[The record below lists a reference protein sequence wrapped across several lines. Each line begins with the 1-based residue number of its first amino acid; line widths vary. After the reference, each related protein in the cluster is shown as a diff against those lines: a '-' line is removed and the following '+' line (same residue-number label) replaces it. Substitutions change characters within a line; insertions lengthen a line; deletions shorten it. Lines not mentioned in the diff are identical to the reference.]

1 MCRWSGSPW
10 ALSGHGCCCSKTF
23 SRASSTPH
31 SSVSGSSSVGST
43 SWLEPFAG
51 PFSWLCFSYFHAKY
65 LFIYFF
71 NNKSLRITARGIVS
85 RRTGGRSGSWCSAH
99 LFSSYLTWVKGKD
112 AAAAFEVT
120 CCAIVP
126 PFVNHLCALFLIKG
140 GSLDQSLLQCLG
152 IRNWDEGGSI
162 LRFSLNLILPL
173 KWLPVIQSFSFT
185 VTTDNLHRPGRDFCL
200 SVFPLPVLHG
210 SFCVQKHWWEI
221 TPASCNARGQKTA
234 V

>member
-1 MCRWSGSPW
+1 MCRWNGSPW
-10 ALSGHGCCCSKTF
+10 ALSGHGCCCLKTF
-23 SRASSTPH
+23 SRASSTPR

-51 PFSWLCFSYFHAKY
+51 PFSWLCFSYFHAKS
-65 LFIYFF
+65 FF
-71 NNKSLRITARGIVS
+71 FLNNKSLRTTARGIVFQ
-85 RRTGGRSGSWCSAH
+85 RTGGRSGSWCSAH
-99 LFSSYLTWVKGKD
+99 LFSSYLTWVKGKG
-112 AAAAFEVT
+112 AAAFEVML
-120 CCAIVP
+120 CYFLL
-126 PFVNHLCALFLIKG
+126 FVNHLCTLFLIKG

-162 LRFSLNLILPL
+162 LRLSLNLILPL
-173 KWLPVIQSFSFT
+173 KWQCAIQTFSFT
-185 VTTDNLHRPGRDFCL
+185 VTTDNLHHPGRDFCL